1 MIARGFLHRAP
12 PCLIMADLPAPEGV
26 IAKGA
31 YVPQILKWLLTA
43 HLIELESATLA
54 TVPDSVG
61 LGGST
66 PSPLAH
72 WKVNSWVRRED
83 VFVVAITTAVPVSRS
98 APFGHPCDARS
109 VSSKR
114 LVAVELRQGSDVR
127 ELRQVCR
134 LPALTIGVS
143 ETVGFASAD
152 P

>member
-1 MIARGFLHRAP
+1 MIARGFPHRSP
-12 PCLIMADLPAPEGV
+12 PWPIMADLPATEQA
-26 IAKGA
+26 IARCA
-31 YVPQILKWLLTA
+31 YVPQFLKSLLTA
-43 HLIELESATLA
+43 PLIGLESATLA
-54 TVPDSVG
+54 TVPGSVG

-83 VFVVAITTAVPVSRS
+83 VFVARACAQRARVAMTTAVPVSRS

-127 ELRQVCR
+127 ELPAG
-134 LPALTIGVS
+134 LPPAG
-143 ETVGFASAD
+143 AD
-152 P
+152 HWSQ

>member
-1 MIARGFLHRAP
+1 
-12 PCLIMADLPAPEGV
+12 MADLPAAEGA
-26 IAKGA
+26 IARCA
-31 YVPQILKWLLTA
+31 YVPQFLKSLLTA
-43 HLIELESATLA
+43 HLIGLESATLA

-83 VFVVAITTAVPVSRS
+83 VFVARACAQRARVATTTAVPVSRS